1 MESVIRVSRS
11 EWDAFLA
18 DHSMLIQRYE
28 LLLDQLDNAR
38 QEIQVLR
45 EKEIQRT
52 RGEPIQF
59 SEPTEPAALESGTT
73 TYPMQG
79 ETQRCMYCQREIL
92 IFARFCDGCGRI
104 AIVRC
109 QCGHPIDRSD
119 NFCTA
124 CGRAVTND

>member
-38 QEIQVLR
+38 QEIQSLR
-45 EKEIQRT
+45 ENETQRT
-52 RGEPIQF
+52 RGQPIQL
-59 SEPTEPAALESGTT
+59 SEPTEPAALESGMP

-79 ETQRCMYCQREIL
+79 ETRQCVYCQREIL
-92 IFARFCDGCGRI
+92 MSARFCDGCGSI

-109 QCGHPIDRSD
+109 QCGHQNDRSD